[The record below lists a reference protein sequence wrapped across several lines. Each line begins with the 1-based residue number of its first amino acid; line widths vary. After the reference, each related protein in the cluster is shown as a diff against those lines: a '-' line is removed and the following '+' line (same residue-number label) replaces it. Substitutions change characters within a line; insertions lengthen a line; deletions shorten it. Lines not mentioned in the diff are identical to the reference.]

1 MARRSDGPAIASSL
15 MSASAAAVST
25 ALFAELTARLDASK
39 LSSVNSLPSWR
50 GWKGVEL
57 SSLTVVKQYR
67 DRSLGIKFRFGLS
80 GPSTTNRAIHLL
92 MLTRIRRDLSN

>member
-1 MARRSDGPAIASSL
+1 

-50 GWKGVEL
+50 GWKGVGL
-57 SSLTVVKQYR
+57 SSLTVKQYR